1 MRVEVCLT
9 ANELIPELTLW
20 LVGAIVNQA
29 DSSRGDLP
37 EVTRLPVDTPRS
49 GSTTHELSSPLLVSP
64 SEIPDD
70 PGSNILTPGDCT
82 VSDASLTCDAELNGW
97 LKCVYSVQ
105 FFMVMALWWAYSLC
119 AATGRS
125 CSLSPSRPHT

>member
-1 MRVEVCLT
+1 MT

-20 LVGAIVNQA
+20 IVGTIMNQA

-49 GSTTHELSSPLLVSP
+49 SSTTHEISSPLLVSP

-70 PGSNILTPGDCT
+70 PGSSTLTPGDCI
-82 VSDASLTCDAELNGW
+82 VSDASLTCDAELIRW
-97 LKCVYSVQ
+97 LECVNSIQ
-105 FFMVMALWWAYSLC
+105 FLMVTVLWWVYSLC
-119 AATGRS
+119 VVIGGS
-125 CSLSPSRPHT
+125 